1 MKKSF
6 LGLVALALIL
16 VALSSCA
23 QPGGTSG
30 TGSVVGKWLM
40 EYTDPIVLEMRDDG
54 SFEEYLVQPGG
65 EKGMTTRSGNYEVK
79 NGEAVLYGY
88 AAMAPGGYY
97 KIGTATV
104 RAGDKLYLSNVGA
117 EFVRI

>member
-40 EYTDPIVLEMRDDG
+40 ESTGTGITVLEIRDDG
-54 SFEEYLVQPGG
+54 SFGIYLLTPEG
-65 EKGMTTRSGNYEVK
+65 EMVMESMNGNYEVK
-79 NGEAVLYGY
+79 NGEVVLYGY
-88 AAMAPGGYY
+88 SAMAPGGNY

-104 RAGDKLYLSNVGA
+104 EGDKLYLEGRWY
-117 EFVRI
+117 VRL